1 MKKGREVQTLV
12 NDETIEDSHT
22 VTFDGTDFPSGIY
35 FYRIE
40 AGDFVDTKILTL
52 LK

>member
-1 MKKGREVQTLV
+1 MKKGREVQTLI
-12 NDETIEDSHT
+12 NDQTIEGSYA

-35 FYRIE
+35 FYRLK
-40 AGDFVDTKILTL
+40 AGDFIDTKILTL